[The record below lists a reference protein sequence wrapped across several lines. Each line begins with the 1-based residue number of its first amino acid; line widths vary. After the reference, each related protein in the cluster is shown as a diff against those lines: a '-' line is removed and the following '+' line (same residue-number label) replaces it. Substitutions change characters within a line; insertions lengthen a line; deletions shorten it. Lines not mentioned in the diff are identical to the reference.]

1 MIDDSFNAY
10 FLYVSKRKR
19 QRQREREKERERER
33 ECVCVKERW
42 MSKRECLK
50 VSKVGERTRQTEAE
64 VAAKGKGIVKTK

>member
-1 MIDDSFNAY
+1 M
-10 FLYVSKRKR
+10 
-19 QRQREREKERERER
+19 
-33 ECVCVKERW
+33 CVKERW